1 MPKVRIQCVRV
12 FLPFAARYVNQEK
25 MRRFWIEER
34 QMFLKEFMS
43 TTYQSNFVKR
53 HVKEFVEQIDKF
65 LKLNGVLAK
74 NFNVVC

>member
-1 MPKVRIQCVRV
+1 
-12 FLPFAARYVNQEK
+12 
-25 MRRFWIEER
+25 
-34 QMFLKEFMS
+34 MFLKEFMS